1 MKCYGRDFQIDGVY
15 DLYSLYFQG
24 QGFIFNE
31 PFAIVSQENIKI
43 RTCIISR
50 MRINTIFAEIIFPK
64 HENQRHSRL
73 HLTLPMVVSKRA

>member
-15 DLYSLYFQG
+15 DVYSLYFQG
-24 QGFIFNE
+24 QGFILNE

-43 RTCIISR
+43 RTCIISG

-64 HENQRHSRL
+64 RTNVRHSRL
-73 HLTLPMVVSKRA
+73 YLRIVSKRA